1 MSKFQTYLLTISI
14 VVCIQHDEDVLEH
27 RNDDEGV
34 DDERQDAQQI
44 IVVLDAIRE
53 GAGVNIERRRPD
65 VAVDDA
71 DTLEGKMQCPGPAP
85 LRHPQGKIQSD

>member
-44 IVVLDAIRE
+44 IVFRE
-53 GAGVNIERRRPD
+53 RA
-65 VAVDDA
+65 
-71 DTLEGKMQCPGPAP
+71 
-85 LRHPQGKIQSD
+85 